1 MGYRA
6 VVNFGS
12 SVACDKSQT
21 KPLGSRTLEIARL
34 ESSFSSPG
42 IAPEET
48 QIELLR
54 ITESMT
60 TDFLPV
66 RYTVIT
72 LNGGSVDGQ
81 NGRSYA
87 QAGACWSADVGGQN
101 AGRSSQG

>member
-1 MGYRA
+1 MTRSNKKA
-6 VVNFGS
+6 IANFNDRKTAHSEADRIKAGGG
-12 SVACDKSQT
+12 
-21 KPLGSRTLEIARL
+21 LR
-34 ESSFSSPG
+34 
-42 IAPEET
+42 
-48 QIELLR
+48 LLR

-87 QAGACWSADVGGQN
+87 QAGACW
-101 AGRSSQG
+101 

>member
-1 MGYRA
+1 MATKNNKATQAARGSFAGQDHRTEA
-6 VVNFGS
+6 VSMHTANV
-12 SVACDKSQT
+12 VH
-21 KPLGSRTLEIARL
+21 
-34 ESSFSSPG
+34 
-42 IAPEET
+42 
-48 QIELLR
+48 LLR

-87 QAGACWSADVGGQN
+87 QAGACW
-101 AGRSSQG
+101 